1 MALRPTSA
9 EGRECAEGFPPYTLA
24 ANPPTCAFP
33 RRAQPPWV
41 TQTLSLVAATVI
53 CVDMRTIAYHVTYQR
68 LSACNSPIRSCAESE
83 YDIGKLP
90 ENPSTLQL
98 TTQFAV
104 AVTV

>member
-9 EGRECAEGFPPYTLA
+9 EGRECAPGYPPVHPRGQPSHLRFPPSRT
-24 ANPPTCAFP
+24 T
-33 RRAQPPWV
+33 PWV

-53 CVDMRTIAYHVTYQR
+53 CVDMRTIAYYVTYQR